1 MLVSFFESD
10 ETESNG
16 PSFKMQIFLTFFTF
30 FPIKM
35 VKWVKKFCQ
44 LKLVSFFES
53 DKTES
58 NGPSVKMQNFGSFY
72 SCDFWKRVE
81 MGRNGSKNVVI
92 SNYSH
97 CLNLKKLNRMD
108 LVSKCNKFGIFSTLE
123 LSQQNGPKWV

>member
-44 LKLVSFFES
+44 LKLVSFFKS
-53 DKTES
+53 DETES
-58 NGPSVKMQNFGSFY
+58 NGPSVKMQNFGSFCSY
-72 SCDFWKRVE
+72 NFWKRVE
-81 MGRNGSKNVVI
+81 MGQNGSKYFVI
-92 SNYSH
+92 SNYSY
-97 CLNLKKLNRMD
+97 
-108 LVSKCNKFGIFSTLE
+108 FS
-123 LSQQNGPKWV
+123 N